1 MEYTPIQKEILTL
14 DRGKK
19 MLFMDKVF
27 IFTVMDKSFKD
38 LYKMDLWKVKEFTIM
53 KIAQLTTVADGIEEK
68 NMEKELLTVNKKY
81 IKEDGNKDKDMV
93 KAITKINS
101 QTKPSKDNLFMEND
115 KVKENLFLLMEV
127 STKDNFKKIIP
138 KEEVYSNM
146 STKIIMMDNFLKV
159 KNKEKEVFF
168 SVKEQDLT
176 VNGKMIIKFKDNYY
190 FSMEM
195 FLKEFFKII

>member
-68 NMEKELLTVNKKY
+68 NMEKELITVNKKY

-159 KNKEKEVFF
+159 KNKEKEVTF
-168 SVKEQDLT
+168 SVKEQDLM